1 MALPSLKASRHEL
14 ILPSTGEKVQY
25 RPFLVKEEKLLLIA
39 QNSENQSEIAL
50 ALETIVDDCT
60 FNKLNV
66 KELPTFDIEYI
77 FIQLRSKSVGSQTTI
92 QVTCPDDNETKV
104 AVDIDLNDIQCV
116 MSDEHNPTIE
126 LTNDIGMI
134 MSYPKLNEMSTLDLN
149 NQEVVFDLL
158 ASCVKQIYDSD
169 NVYEKTDMN
178 KKELNE
184 FIDSMTHEQLVKV
197 QKFFETMP
205 KVKHTINVVN
215 PNTNVESEVVIEGMN
230 SFF

>member
-178 KKELNE
+178 KKELSE

-197 QKFFETMP
+197 QNFFETMP

>member
-116 MSDEHNPTIE
+116 KSDEHNPTIE